1 MRKMIRILMA
11 AGVLALAGALC
22 GCSFMGVTSYIYD
35 NSDKYTAGDREIK
48 DKIEKIDIDYLS
60 GQVTLTGNTGESI
73 KITET
78 AKKELDDQRKV
89 HTWVDGTTL
98 YIRFCDSGR
107 NMDLN
112 HLDKKL
118 TVTIPADTNLSD
130 LKIQI
135 TSGDVKCSDIAAE
148 NVDVDTSSGDVDV
161 SCTAAN
167 IKVDASSGDITLT
180 ATAEEISVES
190 SSGDIVV
197 KQTGKSRKIAAE
209 ASSGALDITAE
220 EVINLRTKT
229 SSGRIKVTADTV
241 GNFESDSSSGR
252 CEASFAQAPDS
263 TDIET
268 SSGSVKLLLPAN
280 AELTAEFDTSSG
292 DITYEF
298 PFTKDGNHYVSGAG
312 TSKLRVETSSG
323 DITIGKRD

>member
-1 MRKMIRILMA
+1 MNKLIRILMA

-35 NSDKYTAGDREIK
+35 NSDKYTAGDREITDSIK
-48 DKIEKIDIDYLS
+48 TIDIDYFS
-60 GQVTLTGNTGESI
+60 GEVALTGNTGNGI
-73 KITET
+73 RITET
-78 AKKELDDQRKV
+78 SEKDLDDQRKV

-98 YIRFCDSGR
+98 YIRFCESGR

-112 HLDKKL
+112 KLGKKL
-118 TVTIPADTNLSD
+118 TVTVPANTNLSD

-148 NVDVDTSSGDVDV
+148 NVNVESSSGDVNV

-167 IKVDASSGDITLT
+167 IKMKASSGDITLD
-180 ATAEEISVES
+180 ATAEEISVET

-197 KQTGKSRKIAAE
+197 RQSGSSRKITAE

-252 CEASFAQAPDS
+252 CEASFANTPDS

-268 SSGSVKLLLPAN
+268 SSGNVKLLLPAD

-292 DITYEF
+292 DITYEL
-298 PFTKDGNHYVSGAG
+298 PFAKDGKRYVSGAG

>member
-35 NSDKYTAGDREIK
+35 NSDKYTAGDREITDSIK
-48 DKIEKIDIDYLS
+48 TIDIDYFS
-60 GQVTLTGNTGESI
+60 GEVVLTGNTGNGI
-73 KITET
+73 RITET
-78 AKKELDDQRKV
+78 SEKDLDDQRKV

-98 YIRFCDSGR
+98 YIRFCESGR

-112 HLDKKL
+112 KLGKKL
-118 TVTIPADTNLSD
+118 TVTVPANTNLSD

-148 NVDVDTSSGDVDV
+148 NVNVESSSGDVNV

-167 IKVDASSGDITLT
+167 IKMKASSGDITLD
-180 ATAEEISVES
+180 ATAEEISVET

-197 KQTGKSRKIAAE
+197 RQSGNSRKITAE
-209 ASSGALDITAE
+209 ASSGALDITAM
-220 EVINLRTKT
+220 EVNTIRTKT
-229 SSGRIKVTADTV
+229 SSGRIKVTALTV
-241 GNFESDSSSGR
+241 RNYESDSSSGR
-252 CEASFAQAPDS
+252 CEASFANTPDS

-268 SSGSVKLLLPAN
+268 SSGNVKLLLPAD

-292 DITYEF
+292 DITYEL